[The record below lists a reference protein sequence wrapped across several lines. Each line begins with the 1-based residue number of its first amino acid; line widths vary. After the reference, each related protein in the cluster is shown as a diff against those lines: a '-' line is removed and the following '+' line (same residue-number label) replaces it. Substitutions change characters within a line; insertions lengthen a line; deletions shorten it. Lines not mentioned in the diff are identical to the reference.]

1 MRMKISTNK
10 QKGCYKKKKHKQ
22 EIVILPGCA
31 YINMTRLESNSGQTS

>member
-10 QKGCYKKKKHKQ
+10 QKGCYKRKHKQ
-22 EIVILPGCA
+22 EIVMLPGCA